1 MTVPGGCRSQGC
13 HGYLLRSLAA
23 PFYVI
28 RHLPHTHLLLMGLMD
43 NLKRRIKCQR
53 PSFVVSACS
62 LHSIFNL
69 SYLTIPVEE
78 SGKFHKGWKQSGKA
92 PRIWAPPC

>member
-28 RHLPHTHLLLMGLMD
+28 RHLPHTHLLLQLESEHLPLICRKHD
-43 NLKRRIKCQR
+43 SKSLLYHNYYANINNNIKIKKR
-53 PSFVVSACS
+53 S
-62 LHSIFNL
+62 
-69 SYLTIPVEE
+69 
-78 SGKFHKGWKQSGKA
+78 KQKLA
-92 PRIWAPPC
+92 EYMNMY